1 LRQTLLHE
9 MHESP
14 QGQPFVHTLQQLRAG
29 STLLGDSDEEVSSES
44 SQPALG
50 DVSGCVEAGA
60 TLCSDGDCIG

>member
-1 LRQTLLHE
+1 
-9 MHESP
+9 M
-14 QGQPFVHTLQQLRAG
+14 HTLQQLRAG